1 MSFWWVVVDFGQ
13 TQVGACL
20 DHNFMS
26 ATITE
31 KNVLVGIL
39 SGRGHRYYLLLFFS
53 ADMTELI
60 ESILWQVWLGK
71 VMNLAFQKMWPL
83 GSNLYHDWIFKICYN
98 LG

>member
-1 MSFWWVVVDFGQ
+1 MDFGQ

-60 ESILWQVWLGK
+60 ESIL
-71 VMNLAFQKMWPL
+71 
-83 GSNLYHDWIFKICYN
+83 
-98 LG
+98 